1 MGALE
6 KANLFLW
13 AWVQSAKSAKNLK
26 LFTPFLLYGVLQ
38 GAVLTALVYF
48 AYPPFSAILVPLLRR
63 FFGPAAL
70 HYPQS
75 MIILPDMFHRIDLI
89 LSGIIGVG
97 VIGVATQMFATR
109 FNGEKPQLK
118 RGIRRVLPLYGI
130 LFLIWVLE
138 TALVLGF
145 VVGLPH
151 LLAGIIPLESRFL
164 RVLSTL
170 LGIIVGAAFAYTS
183 VLVVWEGKGIGKA
196 LKGSFSLF
204 GQNTFSSF
212 FLVAIPTGLHLPFD
226 WVLGKGNFLVSKF
239 TPEIIGWLLILYIG
253 FSILTNY
260 FLIGPI
266 TGFYLLVKEE
276 S

>member
-6 KANLFLW
+6 KANLFFW
-13 AWVQSAKSAKNLK
+13 AWTQSAKSAKNLK
-26 LFTPFLLYGVLQ
+26 LFTPFLLYGILQ
-38 GAVLTALVYF
+38 GAILVMLVYL

-63 FFGPAAL
+63 FFGPIAL

-75 MIILPDMFHRIDLI
+75 MIILPEMFHRADLI

-118 RGIRRVLPLYGI
+118 TGIRRVLPLYGI
-130 LFLIWVLE
+130 LFLLWVLE
-138 TALVLGF
+138 TGLVLGF
-145 VVGLPH
+145 VVELPR
-151 LLAGIIPLESRFL
+151 LLAGTTPLGGRFL
-164 RVLSTL
+164 RILSL
-170 LGIIVGAAFAYTS
+170 LFGIIVGAAFAYTS
-183 VLVVWEGKGIGKA
+183 VLVVWEGKGLLKA
-196 LKGSFSLF
+196 LRGSFSLF

-212 FLVAIPTGLHLPFD
+212 FLVAIPTLLHLPLD
-226 WVLGKGNFLVSKF
+226 WVLGKGSFLVSKF
-239 TPEIIGWLLILYIG
+239 TPEIICWLLIFYIG
-253 FSILTNY
+253 FTIFTNY

-266 TGFYLLVKEE
+266 TGFYLLVKEK

>member
-6 KANLFLW
+6 KANLFFW
-13 AWVQSAKSAKNLK
+13 AWVQSARSAKNLK
-26 LFTPFLLYGVLQ
+26 LFVPFLFYGVLQ
-38 GAVLTALVYF
+38 GVILTILVYF
-48 AYPPFSAILVPLLRR
+48 AYPPFSAILVPLFRR
-63 FFGPAAL
+63 LFGPVAL
-70 HYPQS
+70 HYPQC
-75 MIILPDMFHRIDLI
+75 MIILPDMFHRADLI

-97 VIGVATQMFATR
+97 VIGVATQLFATR
-109 FNGEKPQLK
+109 FNGEKPRLK
-118 RGIRRVLPLYGI
+118 EGVRRVLPLYGI
-130 LFLIWVLE
+130 LFLIWILE
-138 TALVLGF
+138 TALVFGF

-151 LLAGIIPLESRFL
+151 LLTGITPLGGGFL

-170 LGIIVGAAFAYTS
+170 FGIIVGAAFAYTS
-183 VLVVWEGKGIGKA
+183 VLVVWEGKSLGKA

-212 FLVAIPTGLHLPFD
+212 FLVAIPTGLHLPFN

-239 TPEIIGWLLILYIG
+239 TPEIICWLLVLYIG